1 MNKKHT
7 DGWKKHWDFIL
18 LDLCAL
24 QLSYILAYWLVHGIH
39 NPYAV
44 QIFRY
49 LAAVFLISQLA
60 VIVFSGN
67 YSGILRRHRYQELAA
82 VGQFAAVML
91 GLVTIF
97 LFAAKV
103 SSAVSRL
110 QTGLT
115 VAVYFAADWALRVVL
130 KRYVRNKIIRERG
143 QKSLVVVT
151 SARLAEDVLK
161 KLFRHNSYCDF
172 HVTRVVLLDA
182 ELPAEFPT
190 ELEAGDAEIGEPVYS
205 APVTRLTEEAI
216 RELGHDWVDEVFV
229 FQPNDMLFPMHL
241 LDDLM
246 TMGITVNFSAEAIDS
261 WPNTDLR
268 KLGDFKVLTV
278 GHRFASAGA
287 LAVKRLAD
295 ILGGVIGCILT
306 GIIFLFVAPAI
317 YRADPG
323 PVFFTQE
330 RIGQNGKRFKL
341 YKIRS
346 MYMDADER
354 KKEFLAQNRVSD
366 GMMFKLDF
374 DPRIIGNE
382 VLPDGTKK
390 TGIGE
395 FIRKYSLD
403 EFPQFWNVL
412 KGDMS
417 IVGTRPP
424 TVDEWE
430 KYKYHH
436 RARLAFR
443 PGVTGMWQVS
453 GRSNITDFEE
463 VVRLDTEYIEHWSI
477 GLDCRIILK
486 TVKDMFSGKGAM

>member
-1 MNKKHT
+1 M
-7 DGWKKHWDFIL
+7 D
-18 LDLCAL
+18 
-24 QLSYILAYWLVHGIH
+24 
-39 NPYAV
+39 
-44 QIFRY
+44 IF
-49 LAAVFLISQLA
+49 
-60 VIVFSGN
+60 
-67 YSGILRRHRYQELAA
+67 
-82 VGQFAAVML
+82 
-91 GLVTIF
+91 
-97 LFAAKV
+97 
-103 SSAVSRL
+103 
-110 QTGLT
+110 
-115 VAVYFAADWALRVVL
+115 
-130 KRYVRNKIIRERG
+130 
-143 QKSLVVVT
+143 
-151 SARLAEDVLK
+151 
-161 KLFRHNSYCDF
+161 
-172 HVTRVVLLDA
+172 
-182 ELPAEFPT
+182 
-190 ELEAGDAEIGEPVYS
+190 
-205 APVTRLTEEAI
+205 
-216 RELGHDWVDEVFV
+216 
-229 FQPNDMLFPMHL
+229 
-241 LDDLM
+241 
-246 TMGITVNFSAEAIDS
+246 
-261 WPNTDLR
+261 
-268 KLGDFKVLTV
+268 
-278 GHRFASAGA
+278 
-287 LAVKRLAD
+287 
-295 ILGGVIGCILT
+295 GGVLGSLIALLIMLIVGP
-306 GIIFLFVAPAI
+306 IIKSKS
-317 YRADPG
+317 PG
-323 PVFFTQE
+323 PIIYKQE